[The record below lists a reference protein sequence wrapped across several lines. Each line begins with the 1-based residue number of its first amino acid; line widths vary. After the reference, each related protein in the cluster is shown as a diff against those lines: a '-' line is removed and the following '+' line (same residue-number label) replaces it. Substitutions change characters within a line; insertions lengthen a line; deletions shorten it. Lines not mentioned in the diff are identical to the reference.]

1 MEKALINSVEDRKVS
16 FASDLEHYADL
27 LCDWIAKQEDA
38 MIDCLEALVNV
49 DSNSYDKAGVDAAG
63 KLMESWL
70 VEDGITCSWHS
81 LENSGDVLEARVGF
95 DESNANAPA
104 IFVMG
109 HRDTVFPK
117 GTLETRCFS
126 RDGMKAFGPGV
137 ADMKSGLVLNCF
149 VLKGLQHLLKTS
161 DIQQLPFP
169 VIGLFTGDEEIGSP
183 EGRYVIR
190 DRVAGARAVFN
201 AEPGRISGN
210 VVSARKGGASF
221 EIQVTGKAAHSGV
234 NHADGISAIGA
245 LAQLVT
251 SLHALTDYDKGIT
264 TNVGLISGGMS
275 SNTVAPTAT
284 ARLDLR
290 FITLEQGEEVKAK
303 INAIIETPVIEGAI
317 ATIKI
322 LSEFQPF
329 EASMSDVVLA
339 HYQRQANSVGFSVE
353 GEFTGGCSD
362 AGFTSSMGV
371 PTLCGTGPVGAKMHT
386 DDEYC
391 LLDTFVPRTQAVAK
405 SILLL

>member
-1 MEKALINSVEDRKVS
+1 MDKVVSRKVDNMTS
-16 FASDLEHYADL
+16 RLASELDNYADL
-27 LCDWIAKQEDA
+27 LCDWIATQEDA

-49 DSNSYDKAGVDAAG
+49 DSNSYDKTGVDEAG

-70 VEDGITCSWHS
+70 VEDGIACTWHA
-81 LENSGDVLEARVGF
+81 LENSGDVLEAQVGVN
-95 DESNANAPA
+95 ETNANAPA

-117 GTLETRCFS
+117 GTLETRRFS

-161 DIQQLPFP
+161 DIQQLPSP

-183 EGRYVIR
+183 EGRFVIR
-190 DRVAGARAVFN
+190 DRVAGAKAVFN

-221 EIQVTGKAAHSGV
+221 EIQVTGRAAHSGV

-264 TNVGLISGGMS
+264 TNIGLISGGMS

-290 FITLEQGEEVKAK
+290 FMTLEQGEEAKAQ

-386 DDEYC
+386 EDEYC
-391 LLDTFVPRTQAVAK
+391 LMDTFVPRTQAVAK

>member
-1 MEKALINSVEDRKVS
+1 MER
-16 FASDLEHYADL
+16 YADL
-27 LCDWIAKQEDA
+27 LCEWIAEQEDK
-38 MIDCLEALVNV
+38 MIVCLEALVNV
-49 DSNSYDKAGVDAAG
+49 DSNSYDKAGVDNAG
-63 KLMESWL
+63 KLIEAWL
-70 VEDGITCSWHS
+70 AEDGIHCIWHA

-95 DESNANAPA
+95 NEANQTEPA
-104 IFVMG
+104 VFVMG

-117 GTLETRCFS
+117 GTLETRPFT
-126 RDGMKAFGPGV
+126 REGMKAFGPGV

-149 VLKGLQHLLKTS
+149 VLKGLQYLLKTT
-161 DIQQLPFP
+161 DLETLPFP
-169 VIGLFTGDEEIGSP
+169 VVGLFTGDEEIGSP
-183 EGRYVIR
+183 EGRHVIR
-190 DRVAGARAVFN
+190 DRVSGGRAVFN

-221 EIQVTGKAAHSGV
+221 EIEVTGKAAHSGV
-234 NHADGISAIGA
+234 NHADGVSAIGA
-245 LAQLVT
+245 LAQLIT
-251 SLHALTDYDKGIT
+251 WLHALTDYEKGIT
-264 TNVGLISGGMS
+264 TNVGLVKGGMS
-275 SNTVAPTAT
+275 SNTVAPHAT

-290 FITLEQGEEVKAK
+290 FIRLEQGEEVKAK
-303 INAIIETPVIEGAI
+303 IQDIINTPTIEGAS
-317 ATIKI
+317 ATIKT

-329 EASMSDVVLA
+329 EASMSEDLLA
-339 HYQRQANSVGFSVE
+339 HYQQQASSLGFSVE

-386 DDEYC
+386 DEEFC